1 MLPRRIVRTAHAIL
15 AALPVLAAA
24 RIGRADDPRGDA
36 RAHYARGLELG
47 AQNGYDGALR
57 EFNQAYAISP
67 QFAVLYNIGQAHI
80 ALGHTAEAIK
90 ALSHYLRDGGDRVPR
105 ARRNQVQVQIA
116 VLRSGLPNPD
126 LPPEA
131 EAARAAGAAAGAA
144 VGEAVAAATDT
155 ARSPAVR
162 PGTLSVRCAEPGLKL
177 LLDGK
182 RIDPETSVRGIPISV
197 GVHHLSLAGPGR
209 RAAEQSLEV
218 PAGVATVVIC
228 ANVLPTP
235 AADRPRLSLVD
246 GPPVDSAPVFSG
258 VAPDAPPPIVHRST
272 VGYLL
277 GGLGVALGGTA
288 IGLYL
293 WNRGQ
298 YQDAQAEKAALPTIL
313 LDGPP
318 SHYYDV
324 AVQYNEQ
331 VDAIHRDNTI
341 TIGMAVASVGLI
353 AGGLYLLRT
362 DRKQGDKTAQ
372 LDGRRSWAAVS
383 PGGIFWSGIW

>member
-1 MLPRRIVRTAHAIL
+1 MLPRRIVRTAQAIL

-24 RIGRADDPRGDA
+24 RIGRAADPRGDA
-36 RAHYARGLELG
+36 SAHYARGLELG
-47 AQNGYDGALR
+47 AQNGYDRALR

-80 ALGHTAEAIK
+80 ALGHTSEAIE
-90 ALSHYLRDGGDRVPR
+90 ALARYLRDGGDRVPPS
-105 ARRNQVQVQIA
+105 RRHQVQVQIA
-116 VLRSGLPNPD
+116 VLRSRLPNPN

-144 VGEAVAAATDT
+144 VGQAIAAATD
-155 ARSPAVR
+155 AAHLPAVR
-162 PGTLSVRCAEPGLKL
+162 PGMLSVRCAEPGLKL

-182 RIDPETSVRGIPISV
+182 RIDPVTSASGIPISV
-197 GVHHLSLAGPGR
+197 GVHRLAFSGPGR

-218 PAGVATVVIC
+218 PAGVATVVVC
-228 ANVLPTP
+228 ANVMPAPT
-235 AADRPRLSLVD
+235 ADRSRLFLD

-258 VAPDAPPPIVHRST
+258 VPPDAPPPIVHRST

-288 IGLYL
+288 VGLYL

-298 YQDAQAEKAALPTIL
+298 YQDAQAEKEALPMIM

-331 VDAIHRDNTI
+331 VDAIRRDNTI